1 MSSGDIDRIPVAQLP
16 QRYSLAR
23 SAVYTRMDA
32 LKIKPERVGN
42 RAYVNAAQVKLLDE
56 LHYFI
61 QRGGNTAE
69 FLAMRGKLPAA
80 EPPSDSSDL
89 TITPDNLMGLIRA
102 IASELA
108 NQFKP
113 ALPEADPVSHLEK
126 LEQAFKNDWLLST
139 AEIASLLDISPSQF
153 QHYDR
158 FQDAGFVF
166 TRAGY
171 RMGGDLAW
179 RVSKMRRS

>member
-69 FLAMRGKLPAA
+69 FLAMRGKPPAA
-80 EPPSDSSDL
+80 KPPVDESSDL

-108 NQFKP
+108 NQFQP
-113 ALPEADPVSHLEK
+113 VLPEADPVSHFEK
-126 LEQAFKNDWLLST
+126 LEQAVKNGWLLST
-139 AEIASLLDISPSQF
+139 AEIANLLDLSPSQF
-153 QHYDR
+153 QHYDH

-179 RVSKMRRS
+179 RVSKMRR